1 MELDAPFMRCE
12 LVSVARSTRNHGKHR
27 AQCINDLHRGGNKRT
42 FRLEGRV
49 TVTLMDKIRP
59 KDGEIVDQVLY
70 WLKIYFNDVQAI
82 NHTFMPS
89 LCPSAGANT
98 NFRTQVCQ
106 VLSKNVGPGK
116 TVSYSELA
124 SLINKP
130 NAARAVG
137 TAMANNPIQLII
149 PCHRVIRNDLSLGN
163 YARGQKVKMWLL
175 KHEGVKLAAN
185 NKVLPVPGSKKRPT
199 KTVVL
204 P

>member
-1 MELDAPFMRCE
+1 MELDTPLMRCE

-27 AQCINDLHRGGNKRT
+27 AQCINDLHRGGNNRT

>member
-1 MELDAPFMRCE
+1 MSNIESCHDDLLPSKISYRRRPPRHTDPDGPK
-12 LVSVARSTRNHGKHR
+12 LVLSK
-27 AQCINDLHRGGNKRT
+27 
-42 FRLEGRV
+42 GRKLLLV
-49 TVTLMDKIRP
+49 PVTLIDKIRP
-59 KDGEIVDQVLY
+59 KDVEIVDQVLY

-124 SLINKP
+124 SMLNKP

-163 YARGQKVKMWLL
+163 YARGQRVKMWLL

-185 NKVLPVPGSKKRPT
+185 NKVLPVPGTKKRPT
-199 KTVVL
+199 RTVVL

>member
-1 MELDAPFMRCE
+1 MWVQHAMKDRYPPSAVVLIFSNSA
-12 LVSVARSTRNHGKHR
+12 SVGTH
-27 AQCINDLHRGGNKRT
+27 LT
-42 FRLEGRV
+42 LV
-49 TVTLMDKIRP
+49 TVTLIDKIRP

-124 SLINKP
+124 SMLNKP

-149 PCHRVIRNDLSLGN
+149 PCHRVIRNDLSLGS
-163 YARGQKVKMWLL
+163 YVRGQSVKMWLL

-185 NKVLPVPGSKKRPT
+185 NKVLPVPGAKKRPT